1 MKLSRKTIYAIM
13 LLVAVAKKGDSGNIT
28 IKEVAEKEGISVKYL
43 EQIGSALCK
52 AGFIKSRRGPEGGYH
67 LARSAKNYSLGEVIR
82 LTEGEISSDYI
93 ENINSLSVFWDGLCR
108 TLNGYL
114 DNTTIYD
121 LIEHEKALEGVYDYC
136 I

>member
-1 MKLSRKTIYAIM
+1 MKLSRKTIYAII
-13 LLVAVAKKGDSGNIT
+13 LLVAIAKKGDSGNIT
-28 IKEVAEKEGISVKYL
+28 IKEVAEKEDISVKYL
-43 EQIGSALCK
+43 EQIGSTLCK
-52 AGFIKSRRGPEGGYH
+52 AGLIKSWRGPNGGYH
-67 LARSAKNYSLGEVIR
+67 LAKPSSEYTLGEIIR
-82 LTEGEISSDYI
+82 LMEGEISSDYI
-93 ENINSLSVFWDGLCR
+93 ESVNSLSVFWDGLCR